1 MGFIGLGN
9 MGNGMAKNLL
19 QKGEQVVAFDV
30 DKASLDTAVAAGA
43 TPASSPAE
51 VAASATRIVT
61 MLPNNDIVRQVRN
74 ERLCVL
80 YCIKAI
86 KGIECHFAKVYTG
99 SDGIL
104 GANKSGSLLIDS
116 STIDPAVSKELAE
129 KSAMM
134 GAVFVDAP
142 VSGGV
147 NAAAAGTLT
156 FMVGDY
162 RPRLPNV
169 CKIKWHSL

>member
-74 ERLCVL
+74 ERLYTCSIPKEF
-80 YCIKAI
+80 CAI
-86 KGIECHFAKVYTG
+86 C
-99 SDGIL
+99 
-104 GANKSGSLLIDS
+104 
-116 STIDPAVSKELAE
+116 
-129 KSAMM
+129 
-134 GAVFVDAP
+134 
-142 VSGGV
+142 
-147 NAAAAGTLT
+147 
-156 FMVGDY
+156 
-162 RPRLPNV
+162 
-169 CKIKWHSL
+169 